1 MAITRYCYHCGR
13 SHPEEEMR
21 LIATKNG
28 KRWRCTRTIQAS
40 RKTIEERDQ
49 FGELVRAINAEIA
62 ATAKRKRATYEF

>member
-1 MAITRYCYHCGR
+1 
-13 SHPEEEMR
+13 MR

-40 RKTIEERDQ
+40 RKTTQERDQ
-49 FGELVRAINAEIA
+49 FGELVRAINADIS